1 MMSSRND
8 APSAW
13 TCGADAWGWDADQ
26 DDTTG
31 DLIERLSADF
41 ASLVN
46 PDLVIA
52 IVEQCFRDLD
62 ATPPPSREAVEQLA
76 RQRLNDTTGAYAIN
90 AVARTGPAAGSAA
103 YLTIQLLS
111 E

>member
-1 MMSSRND
+1 MSSRDD
-8 APSAW
+8 APSPW
-13 TCGADAWGWDADQ
+13 GWGADAWGWGADD
-26 DDTTG
+26 DDTAG

-52 IVEQCFRDLD
+52 IVQQCFRDLD
-62 ATPPPSREAVEQLA
+62 ATPPTSPEAVEQLA
-76 RQRLNDTTGAYAIN
+76 RQRLREPTGAYAMS
-90 AVARTGPAAGSAA
+90 AVARTGPAAGSSA